1 MALTIP
7 MMHRGRSFA
16 LVFENNTPDPQEHE
30 AFSVTGELSLLAVQ
44 AIVYLAGQ
52 ATEYGLC
59 SDMKACDSSTLL
71 ATLSAGGVIFEWPE
85 SMIDQPGEIP
95 VPEEIN

>member
-7 MMHRGRSFA
+7 MQHETRNFS
-16 LVFENNTPDPQEHE
+16 LVFESDTPDPQKRE
-30 AFSVTGELSLLAVQ
+30 AFTVTGDLKQLDVA

-59 SDMKACDSSTLL
+59 SDIDACDSGTLL
-71 ATLSAGGVIFEWPE
+71 ATLNAAGVSFDWPE
-85 SMIDQPGEIP
+85 SMIEHPGEIP
-95 VPEEIN
+95 EPEEVN

>member
-1 MALTIP
+1 MALMIP

-16 LVFENNTPDPQEHE
+16 LTFDSSTPDPQEHE
-30 AFSVTGELSLLAVQ
+30 AFSVTGDLSLLDVQ

-59 SDMKACDSSTLL
+59 SDINACDSSTLL
-71 ATLSAGGVIFEWPE
+71 ATLNAGGVIFDWPE
-85 SMIDQPGEIP
+85 SMIERPGEIP